1 MNNQPYISPYNLPS
15 EEEQSDIQRG
25 FITRVYGWMTA
36 GLVITTL
43 AALATISTPGL
54 MLAIARNQIL
64 FFGLLISE
72 LLLVMGLSALI
83 NRMSPALAGIL
94 FGVYAALTGVTFSFL
109 LVIYTASS
117 VAVTFGVT
125 AATFGIVTLW
135 GYTTRRDLT
144 RFGSLL
150 VMALIGLI
158 LASVVNIFLKNSAI
172 YWITTYVGILIFVGL
187 IAYDTQKLK
196 RMSLGV
202 SADGQVAQKAA
213 IIGALGLYLDFINL
227 FLMLLRILGKRRR

>member
-64 FFGLLISE
+64 FFGLMIAE
-72 LLLVMGLSALI
+72 LGLVVGLSALI

-94 FGVYAALTGVTFSFL
+94 FGVYAALTGVTFAFL

-125 AATFGIVTLW
+125 AATFGIMTLW

>member
-15 EEEQSDIQRG
+15 EEEQADIQRG

-72 LLLVMGLSALI
+72 LLLVVGLSALV
-83 NRMSPALAGIL
+83 NRISPALAGIL

-125 AATFGIVTLW
+125 AATFGIMTLW

-144 RFGSLL
+144 RMGSLL

-202 SADGQVAQKAA
+202 TADGQVAQKAA
-213 IIGALGLYLDFINL
+213 IVGALGLYLDFINL
-227 FLMLLRILGKRRR
+227 FLMLLRILGKRRN